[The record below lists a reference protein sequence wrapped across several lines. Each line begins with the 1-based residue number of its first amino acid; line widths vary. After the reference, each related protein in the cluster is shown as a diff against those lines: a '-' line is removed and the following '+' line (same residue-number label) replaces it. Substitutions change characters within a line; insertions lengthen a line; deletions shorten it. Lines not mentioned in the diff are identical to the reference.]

1 MKKRILN
8 QEEPFTAPLSLPRI
22 PVFTWKSHD
31 IKLRATPD
39 KLQKEQQSKITHLLL
54 ALQSGREITSKIF
67 AHEIS
72 EYPPSFTRNGRM
84 MVQMLR
90 PGSATTFHEFFTL
103 IIRPYILK
111 WFDNHDRLDIVWDIY
126 TKNSTKCSVR
136 EDRGKGKRIRVAL
149 STKVPGNWQ
158 SFLRVDKNKEEL
170 FAELAKCMQ
179 HMELPEVRCL
189 YVSIIL

>member
-103 IIRPYILK
+103 VIRPYTSSNGLITT
-111 WFDNHDRLDIVWDIY
+111 IA
-126 TKNSTKCSVR
+126 STLYGTFIPRTAQNAVFVKT
-136 EDRGKGKRIRVAL
+136 EAKGK
-149 STKVPGNWQ
+149 
-158 SFLRVDKNKEEL
+158 E
-170 FAELAKCMQ
+170 
-179 HMELPEVRCL
+179 
-189 YVSIIL
+189 